1 VSQGWESGR
10 RPLTAIPTGN
20 FLALRTRL
28 RGLGAGPG
36 LLDTLTEGLAADLFI
51 GQALATPH
59 HAADPAGH
67 LLSTWVIRRPFTE
80 TAAWPKPW
88 PG

>member
-1 VSQGWESGR
+1 M
-10 RPLTAIPTGN
+10 AMPTGN

-51 GQALATPH
+51 GQALG
-59 HAADPAGH
+59 AG
-67 LLSTWVIRRPFTE
+67 LAMRPRHSL
-80 TAAWPKPW
+80 
-88 PG
+88 